1 MMRFKR
7 KGVTLAATAIAIIAW
22 MFLGYIAFIVMA
34 SPFSVLASARTARQ
48 AEQYAEFVAS
58 SLKLVDYDDL
68 ATAAHAR
75 RSLAGEIA
83 GANGWESSVSLS
95 AESSFGASSENVQ
108 RIATVDIFRTGDTL
122 SRFTLQVPLSS
133 AGTGAAESGGDNLPV
148 GTILPYKGAI
158 KDIPEKWALC
168 DGNHGTPNLS
178 GRFLEGVTSS
188 PGSTKSAGLPNIT
201 GSFGVKR
208 YSNSSSILYADNDLY
223 SGALSRSARF
233 PSQNYNGIGATA
245 SLLKDADKIIFDA
258 HNSNSIYGNS
268 STVQPA
274 SYTVLYIMKIK
285 A

>member
-133 AGTGAAESGGDNLPV
+133 AGTGASEGGDNLPV
-148 GTILPYKGAI
+148 GTILPFTVYNGSLAS
-158 KDIPEKWALC
+158 IPEKWAIC
-168 DGNHGTPNLS
+168 NGSNGTPNLT

-188 PGSTKSAGLPNIT
+188 PGSTKEAGLPEIEGTIGAAYGGLSVFSGYTTTQAFKNES
-201 GSFGVKR
+201 GPHSR
-208 YSNSSSILYADNDLY
+208 YYNGENA
-223 SGALSRSARF
+223 
-233 PSQNYNGIGATA
+233 NYNRYVSFHA
-245 SLLKDADKIIFDA
+245 SL
-258 HNSNSIYGNS
+258 SNPIYGKSN
-268 STVQPA
+268 TVQPQ